1 MKLKKL
7 SSLLL
12 ALIVMLSVFS
22 ATSYAAAQPSTTVLL
37 DGKPIQ
43 LGEGSAEP
51 FVDNG
56 TTFVPMRSLFE
67 TLSIDLSWNNTT
79 KTVSGAKG
87 DLSFSLQ
94 IGSKTATVNGE
105 KVTLTTAARIV
116 HNVTFVPLRFV
127 GQSTGYNV
135 SWAQATHTI
144 SLTSPV
150 VQAAAQ
156 SKGFMWK
163 VEKNGNTVYLLGT
176 IHVADK
182 ATYPLRPELEAAF
195 KSADYLGVEV
205 DLTQY
210 TQEQIGAILDDLGTY
225 KDGTTL
231 KDHVSADTYKGVTA
245 ILKGLGAPENTLDKY
260 EPWVVSLTIP
270 SLMISDAGYQAE
282 LGIDQYLM
290 QQALKSSKPIVQL
303 ETAEQQYGLFDN
315 LSADLQESLLVDA
328 IKAYNDPSSGEDQN
342 AVDALLNMWKTGDE
356 TTLLTLTNAQQNV
369 DHEYYQAFIADR
381 NKGMTNKIEGFLN
394 STEHKTYFV
403 AVGSLHMI
411 GDDGIVTQLT
421 KDGYTVEKQ

>member
-22 ATSYAAAQPSTTVLL
+22 ATSYAAQPSTTVLL
-37 DGKPIQ
+37 DGKPIK

-67 TLSIDLSWNNTT
+67 TLNIDLSWNNTT
-79 KTVSGAKG
+79 KTVSGNKG

-105 KVTLTTAARIV
+105 KVTLPNAARIV
-116 HNVTFVPLRFV
+116 HNTTFVPLRFV
-127 GQSTGYNV
+127 GRATGYNV
-135 SWAQATHTI
+135 SWTQSTHTI

-150 VQAAAQ
+150 EQVAAL

-163 VEKNGNTVYLLGT
+163 VEKNGNTVYLAGT

-182 ATYPLRPELEAAF
+182 TTYPLRSELEAAF

-210 TQEQIGAILDDLGTY
+210 TPEQLGAIINDLGTY

-231 KDHVSADTYKGVTA
+231 KDHVSAETYKGVTD
-245 ILKGLGAPENTLDKY
+245 ILKGLGAPENAFDQY
-260 EPWVVSLTIP
+260 EPWYVSLMIP
-270 SLMISDAGYQAE
+270 SLMFSDAGYEAG

-290 QQALKSSKPIVQL
+290 NAAMESKKPIIQL
-303 ETAEQQYGLFDN
+303 ETAEQQYSVFDHF
-315 LSADLQESLLVDA
+315 SAELQESLLADA
-328 IKAYNDPSSGEDQN
+328 IAAYNDPSLAEGQSALE
-342 AVDALLNMWKTGDE
+342 ALLNMWKTGDE
-356 TTLLTLTNAQQNV
+356 TVLLEVTKAQQSQSE
-369 DHEYYQAFIADR
+369 EYYQAFIADR
-381 NKGMTNKIEGFLN
+381 NKEMTSKIEGYLN
-394 STEHKTYFV
+394 SDEHKTYFV

-411 GDDGIVTQLT
+411 GDDGIITLLT
-421 KDGYTVEKQ
+421 NDGYTVEKQ

>member
-12 ALIVMLSVFS
+12 ALFVMLSIFS
-22 ATSYAAAQPSTTVLL
+22 ATGYAAQPSTKVLL

-56 TTFVPMRSLFE
+56 TTFVPMRSLFK

-105 KVTLTTAARIV
+105 KVALTTAARIV

-135 SWAQATHTI
+135 SWTQTTHTI
-144 SLTSPV
+144 ALTSPV
-150 VQAAAQ
+150 EQTAAQ

-176 IHVADK
+176 IHVANESM
-182 ATYPLRPELEAAF
+182 YPLRPELESAF
-195 KSADYLGVEV
+195 KSADALGVEV

-210 TQEQIGAILDDLGTY
+210 TQAQLGAILNDIGTY

-245 ILKGLGAPENTLDKY
+245 ILKGLGAPENAFDQYK
-260 EPWVVSLTIP
+260 PWVVAQLIP
-270 SLMISDAGYQAE
+270 SLMISDAGYQAA

-290 QQALKSSKPIVQL
+290 QQAVKTNKPIVPL
-303 ETAEQQYGLFDN
+303 ETAEQQYGVFDN
-315 LSADLQESLLVDA
+315 FSAELQEGLLVGS
-328 IKAYNDPSSGEDQN
+328 IEAYNNPSSSEDQSGID
-342 AVDALLNMWKTGDE
+342 VLINMWKTGDE
-356 TTLLTLTNAQQNV
+356 DSLLALTKAQQAANQ
-369 DHEYYQAFIADR
+369 EYYQSFIADR
-381 NKGMTNKIEGFLN
+381 NTGMTSKIEGFLN
-394 STEHKTYFV
+394 SDEHKTYFV

-411 GDDGIVTQLT
+411 GDDGIVTQLE